1 MNIVHTKL
9 SYIVKIPRLYDEAYL
24 SFAQENDHI
33 PFPMKRI
40 YFISHV
46 ENDMVRGKH
55 AHRQTKQVLFCIQ
68 GNVTIILDNGKE
80 REEVRLS
87 EPNLGIYLDAMI
99 WHEMVGFDK
108 ETILLVVA
116 SDIYRESDYIR
127 DYTSFI
133 TLTSSL

>member
-1 MNIVHTKL
+1 MNIVHKKL